1 MRLKMSFNK
10 LKIKPTPTFVR
21 PPWKEM
27 DEDRIDL
34 ILTGIP
40 KGSGSERF
48 RREAAK
54 IIQEKYERHVKI
66 YIQEGRNSGIRSDH
80 TPTKHRFQY
89 RTRGNH

>member
-1 MRLKMSFNK
+1 M
-10 LKIKPTPTFVR
+10 R

-48 RREAAK
+48 RRKAAK
-54 IIQEKYERHVKI
+54 IKQKNTKDMKKNI
-66 YIQEGRNSGIRSDH
+66 YQWIQEGRKSGSRGDH
-80 TPTKHRFQY
+80 TEPYLIQKESTQTKHRLQH